1 LTEISIHFL
10 LAKQAETQLLP
21 YALAK
26 IWPQCP
32 ALEMI
37 HRVTITAS
45 GIEQVLQAE
54 DLSRRAAEA

>member
-32 ALEMI
+32 ALEM
-37 HRVTITAS
+37 TTA
-45 GIEQVLQAE
+45 
-54 DLSRRAAEA
+54 